1 MRKHGRSARSD
12 ALRGKNCNKYTFL
25 VLALADRVFALERGR
40 FSMRTGRAPLLTDPD
55 YRKKILWR

>member
-25 VLALADRVFALERGR
+25 VLAFADRVFALERGAVFHEDR
-40 FSMRTGRAPLLTDPD
+40 PRRC
-55 YRKKILWR
+55 